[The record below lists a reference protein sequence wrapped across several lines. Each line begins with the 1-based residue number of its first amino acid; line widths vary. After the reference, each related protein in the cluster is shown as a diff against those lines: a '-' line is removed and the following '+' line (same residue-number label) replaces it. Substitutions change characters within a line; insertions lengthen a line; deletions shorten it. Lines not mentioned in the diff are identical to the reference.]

1 LEGTLVVRGDVDP
14 HGTGLGTRE
23 ANAGAVVDYTSQA
36 GASRRKYRG
45 AMYVASGCF
54 AVSVLAKILKKSELK
69 HIYLA
74 LNLNRHAML
83 TVENGCRQHD
93 CNERHFLFLLAAMSR
108 AT

>member
-1 LEGTLVVRGDVDP
+1 MRGDVDP

-36 GASRRKYRG
+36 GASRRKYRPGG

-93 CNERHFLFLLAAMSR
+93 CNERHFLFLLAAMSL